1 MITPQKRLKRALK
14 SIFKSTIFLNLI
26 GYIAFLYTYLVG
38 KTGTYDNQEVK
49 QNSTL
54 LKEHNGGIFVSW
66 HGRALM
72 LPYIWHH
79 PLPTYALASPH
90 QDGRIIARLLN
101 CYNIKT
107 IDGSS
112 DRNAAR
118 AALTIT
124 KTLNN
129 GSIVCIISDG
139 PRGPR
144 MKLNKSVIYFAKKTG
159 KPIIGITYSSQNAK
173 VLQKT
178 WDAMLLP
185 KPFAKGYVATTKPI
199 FVNKDA
205 TEEQM
210 EQIRQSLEDELNALT
225 FKLDKQCHVAPITIG
240 VEKSKKPRHKKETPI
255 C

>member
-1 MITPQKRLKRALK
+1 ML
-14 SIFKSTIFLNLI
+14 
-26 GYIAFLYTYLVG
+26 GYIAFIYTYIVG
-38 KTGTYDNQEVK
+38 KTGTYDNQELIQKTSV
-49 QNSTL
+49 
-54 LKEHNGGIFVSW
+54 LKDNNGGIFIAW

-90 QDGRIIARLLN
+90 QDGRIIANLLN

-107 IDGSS
+107 IDGST

-118 AALTIT
+118 AALSIT

-129 GSIVCIISDG
+129 GSIVGLISDG

-159 KPIIGITYSSQNAK
+159 KPIIGITYSAKNAK
-173 VLQKT
+173 VLHKT

-185 KPFAKGYVATTKPI
+185 KPFHKGYISTTSPT
-199 FVNKDA
+199 FVSPNA
-205 TEEQM
+205 TEEEM
-210 EQIRQSLEDELNALT
+210 ETIRQTLEDELNALT
-225 FKLDKQCHVAPITIG
+225 FKLDSICNVDKIEIGIT
-240 VEKSKKPRHKKETPI
+240 KKKKHHSKE
-255 C
+255 